1 MEVTSG
7 AVVSSRAM
15 PMTTRT
21 APTQSRLAAPK
32 RGALRTILFAWIVT
46 GTLDVGTAVTY
57 YPLTANVT
65 ARQILQGIAS
75 GVLGAQ
81 AFQGGNATAALG
93 LGLHYLIAFIWTV
106 FFYFLASNIRAL
118 TRRPLIVGPLYG
130 TFVWL
135 VMNLI
140 VLPLSHVAH
149 RPLRLQ
155 PSIVGAI
162 ILMICIGT
170 PIATIVGRRLSA
182 NSRR

>member
-1 MEVTSG
+1 
-7 AVVSSRAM
+7 
-15 PMTTRT
+15 MTT
-21 APTQSRLAAPK
+21 SAASA
-32 RGALRTILFAWIVT
+32 RSGSTLRTILLAWIVA
-46 GTLDVGTAVTY
+46 GTLDVTAACTY

-65 ARQILQGIAS
+65 TKQILQGIAS
-75 GVLGAQ
+75 GLLGTHAY
-81 AFQGGNATAALG
+81 QGGNATAALG
-93 LGLHYLIAFIWTV
+93 LGLHYVIAFIWTV

-118 TRRPLIVGPLYG
+118 TRRPFIVGPLYG

-140 VLPLSHVAH
+140 VLPLSNVAH

-155 PSIVGAI
+155 PSIIGAV

-170 PIATIVGRRLSA
+170 PIATIVGRHLSA

>member
-1 MEVTSG
+1 MPATTS
-7 AVVSSRAM
+7 AASR
-15 PMTTRT
+15 P
-21 APTQSRLAAPK
+21 AAPK
-32 RGALRTILFAWIVT
+32 PTQTGALRTILLAWAVA

-65 ARQILQGIAS
+65 ATQILQGIAS
-75 GVLGAQ
+75 GVLGAR
-81 AFQGGNATAALG
+81 AFQGGAATAALG
-93 LGLHYLIAFIWTV
+93 LGLHYVIAFIWTV
-106 FFYFLASNIRAL
+106 FFYVLATNVRAL

-155 PSIVGAI
+155 PSIIGAV

-170 PIATIVGRRLSA
+170 PIATIVGRHLSGT
-182 NSRR
+182 SRR